1 MRLWKRKQNTASG
14 KKRTH
19 RRFRLAYWPDD
30 MVGWLRIPS
39 MIAGITGVL
48 GVVKYSSHPAAVLLR
63 SFNLPPVE
71 FCWLML
77 GAGCTVYL
85 LSLACWLFV
94 EDVAKT
100 CRPQNYSASDSAS
113 QWRSM

>member
-1 MRLWKRKQNTASG
+1 MCFWKRKQDKISG
-14 KKRTH
+14 ERKR
-19 RRFRLAYWPDD
+19 RRWLALAYWPDE
-30 MVGWLRIPS
+30 VAGWLRIPS
-39 MIAGITGVL
+39 MIAAIAGIL
-48 GVVKYSSHPAAVLLR
+48 GVVKYSSLSVSVYLKPV
-63 SFNLPPVE
+63 NLPPVE

-77 GAGCTVYL
+77 GIGCTVYV

-100 CRPQNYSASDSAS
+100 CGPRNHSVSDNSS